1 MIEKCKCGSERFTS
15 FETLMV
21 AGIIGIN
28 GELFCKSGETLGI
41 DNVIMCSECGKEYEV
56 KDFRKIEFVN

>member
-1 MIEKCKCGSERFTS
+1 
-15 FETLMV
+15 MV

-41 DNVIMCSECGKEYEV
+41 DECITCQECGEEYTISDFKEI
-56 KDFRKIEFVN
+56 KFIN